1 MIIIINIFTRD
12 ATIPFFQ
19 IRSDPIQKILS
30 IGQFRSDPILA
41 QFFFFFYK
49 SM

>member
-1 MIIIINIFTRD
+1 MHWFMIRD

-30 IGQFRSDPILA
+30 IADSDPILA
-41 QFFFFFYK
+41 QFFFFL